1 MQIAFHII
9 YLNVF
14 ISYFNKWNSQ
24 KFWEFKHRLYT
35 DCCNFQIDLLF
46 FFFFPLL
53 TKQWDSNTRKKKVLA
68 IILMTFSHYKTSIVF
83 LYTIFWVVKVYA
95 NKVVNKIFIKKKKKI
110 KHSCKKKIKIG
121 FCVNAFGISDSRT
134 ILGIWL
140 IQVTKEASRP
150 IDSSFKN
157 HKKSW
162 DRAAN
167 SKDFNFRGFWLF
179 LETH

>member
-1 MQIAFHII
+1 MFLFLILISGTHKNFESSNTDYIQIVVTSKLI
-9 YLNVF
+9 Y
-14 ISYFNKWNSQ
+14 
-24 KFWEFKHRLYT
+24 
-35 DCCNFQIDLLF
+35 